1 MSAKDKPQEGKRA
14 GRPTARDATQGEGAR
29 DLATSAA
36 DSRPVTIVS
45 RDETPTRTVPARTD
59 PTASMMP
66 ATPSAAEHRT
76 PQRSQSTETP
86 RRAGGTAPMDKAPV
100 SPGASSTE
108 SADRRRAKDEAGP
121 PSTRRGVT
129 EPVGGGAQA
138 AEQAVVGKK
147 TVAPDAATPAS
158 LAEGSIRPTTSAR
171 DIGSTDIAQREAASP
186 VAPTPALPI
195 QPTSTAT
202 KHAPNLEASTKE
214 PSPAEV
220 FPGLADAG
228 RRATMQPFSPA
239 LPAKRRPGPAPVDY
253 HWLAP
258 EGEVNAV
265 LYADHRDPF
274 SFLGMHA
281 VGSEGLFVVRAFLPT
296 TTSVTVLEAATGE
309 PVTTLERI
317 REAGFFAGGISATER
332 FDCRLRVT
340 TDSGTC
346 DIDDPY
352 RFPPVLSET
361 DVQLLAEGSHLQ
373 SYEKLGAHL
382 TSVQGVAGVAFTVWA
397 PHAGRVAVI
406 GDFNDWDG
414 RRHGMRLRH
423 ECGVWE
429 IFLPG
434 VDAGGLYKFE
444 IKSSSGIK
452 LIDKSDPCA
461 FRVENPPG
469 SAAIICDLDRHGW
482 RDDEWMERRR
492 SFDARRSP
500 VAIYEVHLGSWRR
513 KPEQGHR
520 WLTYQEHADELVGYV
535 ADMGFTHLQVMPVS
549 EFENDASMGYLPSAL
564 YAPTGRWG
572 TPEQFQLLVD
582 RCHQARIG
590 VIVDWIPNQFSDAP
604 HGLSTFD
611 GTHLYEHSDPRQ
623 RRNPGSGALT
633 YDYGRREVANYLT
646 ANALFWLDKYHL
658 DALRVPAVETMLYL
672 DYARARGE
680 WAPNRFGGHENLE
693 AIDFL
698 RRLNEHVYA
707 LRPGAFT
714 IAEENSAWQRV
725 SHPTFV
731 GGLGFGFRCDP
742 GWVTQTLR
750 YLSRNPVHRKYY
762 HDELLQGPA
771 EAFRENYIL
780 PLAHTEVAVGKG
792 SMLNKMPGD
801 RWQRFAQ
808 LRAYY
813 ALMYTHPGKKLLFMG
828 TEFAQEREW
837 NSEISLDWHELGDPM
852 HLGVQRLVRDLN
864 ALYRATP
871 ALHEQDCEPEGFSW
885 IDCNDSDQSV
895 ISFLRLARD
904 GRGTVAVVCNF
915 TPVARPRYR
924 IGVPDGGFY
933 QERLNS
939 DAQAYGG
946 ANIGNEGGVEAS
958 AEPMHGRPFSLTL
971 KLPPFATVVLEHK
984 GRRPVG

>member
-1 MSAKDKPQEGKRA
+1 
-14 GRPTARDATQGEGAR
+14 
-29 DLATSAA
+29 
-36 DSRPVTIVS
+36 
-45 RDETPTRTVPARTD
+45 
-59 PTASMMP
+59 
-66 ATPSAAEHRT
+66 
-76 PQRSQSTETP
+76 
-86 RRAGGTAPMDKAPV
+86 MDKAQV

-108 SADRRRAKDEAGP
+108 PAARPRKDEVSA
-121 PSTRRGVT
+121 PSTSSRVT
-129 EPVGGGAQA
+129 KPVEGGARAPEETA
-138 AEQAVVGKK
+138 AAQK
-147 TVAPDAATPAS
+147 TVAPDTATPAS
-158 LAEGSIRPTTSAR
+158 LAEGSARPKTPAR
-171 DIGSTDIAQREAASP
+171 DAGSAEIAQREAAPPVDAAPASP
-186 VAPTPALPI
+186 IEPA
-195 QPTSTAT
+195 STAT
-202 KHAPNLEASTKE
+202 NQAPGFE
-214 PSPAEV
+214 PSTHKTPPAAP
-220 FPGLADAG
+220 FAGLADAG
-228 RRATMQPFSPA
+228 QGAIMQPFSPA
-239 LPAKRRPGPAPVDY
+239 PPVKRRPGPAPVDR
-253 HWLAP
+253 HRLAP
-258 EGEVNAV
+258 ESEVNAV
-265 LYADHRDPF
+265 LCADHRD
-274 SFLGMHA
+274 SFGFVGMHA
-281 VGSEGLFVVRAFLPT
+281 IGSEGLLVVRAFLPT
-296 TTSVTVLEAATGE
+296 AGSVIVLDAATGE

-317 REAGFFAGGISATER
+317 RAEGFFAGGISATER
-332 FDCRLRVT
+332 FDYRLRVT
-340 TDSGTC
+340 TDVGTC

-352 RFPPVLSET
+352 RFPPVLSAT
-361 DVQLLAEGSHLQ
+361 DVQLLAEGSHLN

-382 TSVQGVAGVAFTVWA
+382 TSMQGVAGVAFTVWA

-434 VDAGGLYKFE
+434 IEAGSLYKFE
-444 IKSSSGIK
+444 IKSSSGIR

-461 FRVENPPG
+461 FRIEHPPG
-469 SAAIICDLDRHGW
+469 SAAIICDLDRPAW
-482 RDDEWMERRR
+482 RDGEWMERRR

-500 VAIYEVHLGSWRR
+500 VAIYEAHLGSWRR
-513 KPEQGHR
+513 KPEEGHR

-535 ADMGFTHLQVMPVS
+535 ADMGFTHLQLMPVS
-549 EFENDASMGYLPSAL
+549 EFEDDASLGYLPSAL
-564 YAPTGRWG
+564 YAPTSRWG

-582 RCHQARIG
+582 RCHQAGIG
-590 VIVDWIPNQFSDAP
+590 VIVDWVPNQFTDGP
-604 HGLSTFD
+604 RGLGTFD

-623 RRNPGSGALT
+623 RRNPGSNALT

-672 DYARARGE
+672 DYGRARGE

-707 LRPGAFT
+707 RHPGAFT

-731 GGLGFGFRCDP
+731 GGLGFGFRWNP
-742 GWVTQTLR
+742 GWVRQTLR

-780 PLAHTEVAVGKG
+780 PLAHTEVSVGKG
-792 SMLNKMPGD
+792 SMLSKMPGD

-808 LRAYY
+808 VRSYY

-864 ALYRATP
+864 ALYRTTP

-984 GRRPVG
+984 ARWTAG